1 MTLTADQYFQ
11 IAQGYAKA
19 AADPFVSPE
28 RREALANKAEWFDF
42 LGRRRRGAS
51 SSDAD
56 AYGNS
61 DLSARRLAPPMSYS
75 GFPEQPLRQVVTTRW
90 LTGAAL
96 CLIAMLVLTS
106 ALNPFGGNDR
116 SEVASPPKIA
126 SIDGKPTQESGQPPI
141 AARPESLPD
150 QPHEASA
157 LTVRPAVVQQE
168 EFSAPS
174 PPPEPIEGPTEA
186 QSAEVLKVTKHAT
199 LRNRPSTRASKI
211 GTATPGTAIHVKARE
226 RDWVQFVDPS
236 SGQTGWIHASLVR
249 PAWGSGAAAVA
260 ATQADTL
267 APSKPKV
274 AKKQIKQKPSAPL
287 QASKQ
292 RPLRR
297 EPPGPG
303 QRAYADVGD
312 DDEFLALRSP
322 SSGLLRKR
330 RMLREGL
337 MSSGFLPPQ

>member
-1 MTLTADQYFQ
+1 
-11 IAQGYAKA
+11 
-19 AADPFVSPE
+19 
-28 RREALANKAEWFDF
+28 
-42 LGRRRRGAS
+42 
-51 SSDAD
+51 
-56 AYGNS
+56 
-61 DLSARRLAPPMSYS
+61 MSYS

-96 CLIAMLVLTS
+96 CLIAMLVVTS

-186 QSAEVLKVTKHAT
+186 QSAEVLKVTKNAT
-199 LRNRPSTRASKI
+199 LRGGPSTRAWKI
-211 GTATPGTAIHVKARE
+211 GIATLGTALHVKARE
-226 RDWVQFVDPS
+226 RNWVQFIDPS
-236 SGQTGWIHASLVR
+236 SGQIGWIHSSLVR
-249 PAWGSGAAAVA
+249 PTSSSGAAAVA
-260 ATQADTL
+260 ATQAD
-267 APSKPKV
+267 APSKSTV
-274 AKKQIKQKPSAPL
+274 AKKRIKQKPSAPL

-292 RPLRR
+292 GPFRPRPTGAGQRASADLADNEEFLPLRR
-297 EPPGPG
+297 P
-303 QRAYADVGD
+303 
-312 DDEFLALRSP
+312 SP
-322 SSGLLRKR
+322 GLLTKQRT
-330 RMLREGL
+330 LREGL
-337 MSSGFLPPQ
+337 MSPGFLPPR